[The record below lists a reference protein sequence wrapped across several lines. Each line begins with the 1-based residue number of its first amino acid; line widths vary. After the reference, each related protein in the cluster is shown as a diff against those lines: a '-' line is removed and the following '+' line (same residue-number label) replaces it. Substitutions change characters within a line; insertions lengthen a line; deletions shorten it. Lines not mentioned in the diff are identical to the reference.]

1 MLFATP
7 FLSSPFLFRYF
18 DFFAFFCSF
27 CFFGVRLKKFEK
39 RDDFDFGVSFNFT
52 ISFRSFDLAAGR
64 GLLSDILL
72 GAELSVVSK
81 HFPGP
86 VAKSISE
93 SSFSVFWFLTFFIFL
108 PEENGHIVAVFF
120 KWDEVFLKAYSS
132 WFILFPFFC
141 PFYFL
146 DLLFLLLYYFTAIGP
161 FLLSI
166 CRKGTFTNLYKL

>member
-93 SSFSVFWFLTFFIFL
+93 SSFSVF
-108 PEENGHIVAVFF
+108 
-120 KWDEVFLKAYSS
+120 
-132 WFILFPFFC
+132 
-141 PFYFL
+141 
-146 DLLFLLLYYFTAIGP
+146 
-161 FLLSI
+161 
-166 CRKGTFTNLYKL
+166 